1 VQEAREYYRKEFADY
16 RQEKPTPYMER
27 LRFSPSQEKT
37 ADPDIP
43 ILSDDDLKEAEDE
56 GKKRDK

>member
-43 ILSDDDLKEAEDE
+43 FCRTTI
-56 GKKRDK
+56 